1 MSDLDAAGL
10 HSALVAKVTEYLNI
24 AEAATSGGWRVF
36 GSWLAVAVDRCT
48 CAGFEPYGHEPHCGY
63 EPMTDQL
70 HEPDAECIAA
80 HSPAFAIL
88 VHRQALE
95 TLNRHH
101 PELQREWVP
110 PQYAPN
116 PPGPAIETRPAHM
129 WEHWVCDGCDIW
141 TNMGE
146 AQREYENCPE
156 VAGVR
161 AVYLPEE

>member
-1 MSDLDAAGL
+1 MSPTDL

-24 AEAATSGGWRVF
+24 AEAAERGPWAIRRVP
-36 GSWLAVAVDRCT
+36 
-48 CAGFEPYGHEPHCGY
+48 PYTDPLLLRGEEDVIGTVNVEHEEQAH
-63 EPMTDQL
+63 
-70 HEPDAECIAA
+70 IAA
-80 HSPAFAIL
+80 HDPSWAIRS
-88 VHRQALE
+88 HRQALE